1 MSQATYLADGLNQ
14 LGLVLSADQ
23 QQQLLD
29 YLDLLAKW
37 NKVYNLTGIDD
48 PILMVSDHILDSL
61 SIAPLIKGRRV
72 LDVGSGAGLPGI
84 PLSIALPAQQFTL
97 LDSLAKRT
105 RFLSHVVAS
114 LRLQNVT
121 VVNQRMQD
129 YQAADK
135 FDTITAR
142 ALATCQD
149 IVKQT
154 QPICKPQGQWVLLK
168 GRTPE
173 QECVDLPENTAVQT
187 IQTLSVP
194 GVEKVRCAVQIRNS
208 LALIR

>member
-1 MSQATYLADGLNQ
+1 MNKAAYLADGLSQ
-14 LGLVLSADQ
+14 LGLALSPER

-29 YLDLLAKW
+29 YVDLLAKW

-48 PILMVSDHILDSL
+48 PILMLSDHLLDSL
-61 SIAPLIKGRRV
+61 CIAPLIKGGCI

-84 PLSIALPAQQFTL
+84 PLSIALPAQDFTL

-105 RFLSHVVAS
+105 RFLSHVVTS
-114 LRLQNVT
+114 LGLQNVT

-129 YQAADK
+129 YLCADK

-149 IVKQT
+149 IVEQT
-154 QPICKPQGQWVLLK
+154 QHLCKPQGQWVLLK
-168 GRTPE
+168 GRSPE
-173 QECVDLPENTAVQT
+173 QECIDLPENTAVQS
-187 IQTLSVP
+187 IQALSVP
-194 GVEKVRCAVQIRNS
+194 GVRKIRHSVQILN
-208 LALIR
+208 LV